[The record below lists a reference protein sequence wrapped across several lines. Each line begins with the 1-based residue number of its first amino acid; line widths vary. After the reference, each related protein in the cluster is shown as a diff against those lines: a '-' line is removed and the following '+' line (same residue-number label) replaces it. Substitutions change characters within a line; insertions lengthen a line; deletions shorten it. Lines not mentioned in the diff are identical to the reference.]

1 MIDGDVDSAQ
11 AVTHTKIA
19 VTQNDGTVVI
29 KQVLESLDTA
39 PQRSTGEPSELE
51 LPPVIDDPFLNHMN
65 NMSPP
70 PTGPPKTYRVNLIII
85 ATRVTD

>member
-11 AVTHTKIA
+11 AVTHTRIA

-29 KQVLESLDTA
+29 KKVLESLDAA
-39 PQRSTGEPSELE
+39 PQRSAVEPSELE
-51 LPPVIDDPFLNHMN
+51 LPRVMDDPFFDHM

-70 PTGPPKTYRVNLIII
+70 PTGPPKTYRVS
-85 ATRVTD
+85 